1 MHTQMTT
8 GGAAKSN
15 GHTNGSLVGVETL
28 GPSPSKG
35 LISDLIILSHAFIVQ
50 PHLLVR
56 KNPEEP

>member
-1 MHTQMTT
+1 MTT